1 MPNWY
6 IPESEEDLNQHNDDE
21 RAQYENDNIEPD
33 PDYKDNLR

>member
-21 RAQYENDNIEPD
+21 RAQYENDNED
-33 PDYKDNLR
+33 KERK